1 MKKILV
7 STIFG
12 LLVLPNMAL
21 AESKSGITNDDVVI
35 PSAPSVSVVS
45 SLDEKGDSINE
56 RTLRRMSSSTMVFM
70 LKSRGNTL
78 INERLSSIESNK
90 ALIAS
95 NAKLTQG
102 QKDIIIGQ
110 LSKSTAL
117 LNGIKTS
124 LASSTDASSTKAL
137 VNSIYTSARVYGIV
151 IPQARLEK
159 RFYDLE
165 NHTKTLS
172 ETFLKVQIKIDE
184 AKAQGKDV
192 TVWQKSLDDAKML
205 VANDMNSI
213 ATALPKVIALTP
225 QDYGTTSKAVI
236 ESANATLKTI
246 VKDFASIKKSVH
258 KPSLMNNATS
268 SRKVTGNGSGKSSPL
283 FGSSWVWVSGSE
295 ATSSVSVPSGEKFI
309 VSFGE
314 DNRVMSTTDCNS
326 LNGSYKVEGNKLT
339 FGPMAMT
346 MMFCDG
352 SQESVYVRML
362 SSVTSYTVVGT
373 ELKFTLNNGGVMLFK
388 KK

>member
-1 MKKILV
+1 M
-7 STIFG
+7 F
-12 LLVLPNMAL
+12 
-21 AESKSGITNDDVVI
+21 
-35 PSAPSVSVVS
+35 
-45 SLDEKGDSINE
+45 
-56 RTLRRMSSSTMVFM
+56 
-70 LKSRGNTL
+70 KSRGTAL
-78 INERLSSIESNK
+78 INERITSLESNK
-90 ALIAS
+90 KAIIE
-95 NAKLTQG
+95 NKTLTQE
-102 QKDIIIGQ
+102 QKDMLVGQ
-110 LSKSTAL
+110 LSKSSSL
-117 LNGIKTS
+117 LLGLKNSI
-124 LASSTDASSTKAL
+124 ASSTDATSTRAL

-151 IPQARLEK
+151 IPQVRLEK

-165 NHTKTLS
+165 NHAKVLS
-172 ETFLKVQIKIDE
+172 ETFLKVQAKIDE

-213 ATALPKVIALTP
+213 AITLPKVIALTP

-236 ESANATLKTI
+236 ESANATLKSI
-246 VKDFASIKKSVH
+246 VKDFASIKKSLH
-258 KPSLMNNATS
+258 RPSSMNNATS
-268 SRKVTGNGSGKSSPL
+268 SRKVIGNGSGKSSPL
-283 FGSSWVWVSGSE
+283 FGSSWVWVSGSD
-295 ATSSVSVPSGEKFI
+295 ATSLVSAPSGEKFV

-352 SQESVYVRML
+352 SQESVYARML
-362 SSVTSYTVVGT
+362 SSVTSYTVVGA